1 VKLSML
7 EQMTRRIVLS
17 MLLLAGIMTGVASAQ
32 SRVFELRIY
41 TANDGKL
48 EALKARFR
56 DYTTTIF
63 KKHHM
68 EVIAY
73 WTPQKDDPKA
83 KDTFIYI
90 LAHPSREAA
99 TKNWQEFRTD
109 PEWTKVQA
117 ESEKDGAL
125 VKKVDSTFMDAL
137 PFSPMK

>member
-1 VKLSML
+1 
-7 EQMTRRIVLS
+7 MTRRL
-17 MLLLAGIMTGVASAQ
+17 LLLASIAAGLFSGVASAQ

-41 TANDGKL
+41 TANEGKL
-48 EALKARFR
+48 EDLKARFR
-56 DYTTTIF
+56 DHTTAIF

-68 EVIAY
+68 EVVGY
-73 WTPQKDDPKA
+73 WTPQGDDPKS

-99 TKNWQEFRTD
+99 TKNWKEFGED
-109 PEWTKVQA
+109 PEWVKVKA
-117 ESEKDGAL
+117 DSEKNGLL

>member
-1 VKLSML
+1 
-7 EQMTRRIVLS
+7 MTRR
-17 MLLLAGIMTGVASAQ
+17 LLLFAFLTTGLLSGIASAQ
-32 SRVFELRIY
+32 SRVFELRVY
-41 TANDGKL
+41 TANEGKL
-48 EALKARFR
+48 EALTARFR

-73 WTPQKDDPKA
+73 WTPQKDDPKS

-99 TKNWQEFRTD
+99 TKNWQEFRID
-109 PEWTKVQA
+109 PEWMKVQT
-117 ESEKDGAL
+117 ESEKDGPL

>member
-1 VKLSML
+1 ML
-7 EQMTRRIVLS
+7 EHMTRRLLQLTLLAACVLS
-17 MLLLAGIMTGVASAQ
+17 GVASAVD
-32 SRVFELRIY
+32 RVFELRIY
-41 TANDGKL
+41 TANEGKM

-56 DYTTTIF
+56 DYTTAIF

-73 WTPQKDDPKA
+73 WTPQSDDPKS

-99 TKNWQEFRTD
+99 TKNWKEFRED
-109 PEWTKVQA
+109 PEWVKVQGD
-117 ESEKDGAL
+117 SEKNGPL